1 MILDI
6 FVTFF
11 VIALIIL
18 VTRSW
23 LTIHSFAPW
32 VPAFKK
38 DLPRIF
44 RLAKVQPGEVFY
56 DLGCGDGRT
65 VVYAAEQFK
74 AQAIGVELIF
84 PLFVVC
90 QLRKFFSQS
99 KSIKFKNKNLFHEDL
114 SGADVVYVFGIPRTL
129 AHRVKE
135 KFQKE
140 LKPGARVVS
149 YVFKIE
155 GLTPVAVDKPNAKD
169 NSIYL
174 YKF

>member
-1 MILDI
+1 MIWNILL
-6 FVTFF
+6 TLF
-11 VIALIIL
+11 VISLIVL
-18 VTRSW
+18 VVRSW
-23 LTIHSFAPW
+23 LTIRSFAPW

-38 DLPRIF
+38 DLPRVF
-44 RLAKVQPGEVFY
+44 EVAQLQPGEVFY

-65 VVYAAEQFK
+65 VVYAAEKFGVE
-74 AQAIGVELIF
+74 ATGVELIF

-90 QLRKFFSQS
+90 KLRQFFSHS
-99 KSIKFKNKNLFHEDL
+99 KKIQFKNKNLFHEDL
-114 SGADVVYVFGIPRTL
+114 SRADVVYVFGIPGTL
-129 AHRVKE
+129 ANKVKE

-155 GLTPVAVDKPNAKD
+155 GLTPEVVSKPNPKD

-174 YKF
+174 YRF

>member
-1 MILDI
+1 MIWNYLLTL
-6 FVTFF
+6 V
-11 VIALIIL
+11 VILLIVL
-18 VTRSW
+18 VAKSW
-23 LTIHSFAPW
+23 ITIISFAPW

-38 DLPRIF
+38 DLARVF
-44 RLAKVQPGEVFY
+44 EVAQLQPGEVFY

-65 VVYAAEQFK
+65 VVYAANHFNV
-74 AQAIGVELIF
+74 QAVGVELIF
-84 PLFVVC
+84 PLWVVC
-90 QLRKFFSQS
+90 QIRKIFS
-99 KSIKFKNKNLFHEDL
+99 KSKKITFKNKNLFHEDL
-114 SGADVVYVFGIPRTL
+114 SQADVVYVFGIPGTL

-155 GLTPVAVDKPNAKD
+155 GLTPELVSKPNPKD

-174 YKF
+174 YRF